1 MCGEGI
7 VATLRDTPFE
17 ELVRELCQLEEAIR
31 RIRET
36 SRELPAVT
44 LDREL
49 LRLTARERQVVREMR
64 RRRVEMTGRL
74 RADIGS
80 RLLDGS

>member
-1 MCGEGI
+1 M
-7 VATLRDTPFE
+7 ATLRDTPFE

-44 LDREL
+44 PGREL

-74 RADIGS
+74 RADTGT